1 MHFVFII
8 EALMNT
14 NERCFFSIIVH
25 SIVDFQGKI
34 MNGALFLHLFLIT
47 FTGFIIANAL
57 YFDAWR
63 YKEDFNVL
71 VGIDG
76 QASDFY
82 KLSICQSIHFI
93 PWKNKHSFK
102 YTWFNKCG
110 VGFSLPIWNQILIF
124 YILQNLLIW

>member
-1 MHFVFII
+1 
-8 EALMNT
+8 MNT

-47 FTGFIIANAL
+47 FTGFTIANAL

-93 PWKNKHSFK
+93 P
-102 YTWFNKCG
+102 
-110 VGFSLPIWNQILIF
+110 
-124 YILQNLLIW
+124 